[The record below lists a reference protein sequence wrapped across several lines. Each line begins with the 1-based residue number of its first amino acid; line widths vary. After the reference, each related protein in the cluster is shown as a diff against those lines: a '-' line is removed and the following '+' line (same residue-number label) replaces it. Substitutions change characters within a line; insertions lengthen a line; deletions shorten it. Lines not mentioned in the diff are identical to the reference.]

1 MTVKAFRDWKFEEV
15 ELTFG
20 IERVFTNHPLLSDWL
35 SVTQPPDEQDRRTLE
50 RLRDEL
56 FRSVD
61 TYNEEELKVFF
72 IGPLLALI
80 PFKDFG
86 MRPFM
91 DRPFS
96 FEYGQDEAGNPLVA
110 AGRIDWLLAKGRQD
124 PREPRVFLHEYKR
137 EVEATGDPL
146 GQLLIAMVGSTVDA
160 AQRQNT
166 ESFPLYGCYVL
177 DRNWFLV
184 VLDEQQYAVSD
195 ALVATQDDIFQ
206 IYSAM
211 VAVQQRVAELVA

>member
-1 MTVKAFRDWKFEEV
+1 M

-20 IERVFTNHPLLSDWL
+20 IERVFEEYPLLDDWL
-35 SVTQPPDEQDRRTLE
+35 SDTSLPNEEDRRPLKK
-50 RLRDEL
+50 LSYEL
-56 FRSVD
+56 FRSID

-72 IGPLLALI
+72 IGPFFSLI
-80 PFKDFG
+80 PFKEHG

-96 FEYGQDEAGNPLVA
+96 FEYGQDKSGNPLIA
-110 AGRIDWLLAKGRQD
+110 TGRIDWLLAKGRQD

-146 GQLLIAMVGSTVDA
+146 GQLLIATG
-160 AQRQNT
+160 
-166 ESFPLYGCYVL
+166 E
-177 DRNWFLV
+177 
-184 VLDEQQYAVSD
+184 
-195 ALVATQDDIFQ
+195 DIFR

-211 VAVQQRVAELVA
+211 IEVQRRIET